1 MSQEPTTHDLV
12 ELTRRTFD
20 AYNRRDF
27 DTVMSFYGRDC
38 VWDASPWGIGTFEGT
53 AAVRGFFEEWIG
65 AYEEFAIEPE
75 EILDLGNGVI
85 FSVFCHDAR
94 PTGSTGH
101 VRLQQAGVFV
111 WAKDV
116 IVRATSYRDIDEAR
130 AAAERL
136 AEERR

>member
-1 MSQEPTTHDLV
+1 MLRRRWSKPSSTRADSAEMTGWWPSIPSAGGVRDTRRAMSEESTTPDLV
-12 ELTRRTFD
+12 ELSRRTFD

-85 FSVFCHDAR
+85 FSGFSH
-94 PTGSTGH
+94 
-101 VRLQQAGVFV
+101 
-111 WAKDV
+111 
-116 IVRATSYRDIDEAR
+116 
-130 AAAERL
+130 
-136 AEERR
+136 

>member
-1 MSQEPTTHDLV
+1 MSQESTTPDLV
-12 ELTRRTFD
+12 ELIRRTFD

-85 FSVFCHDAR
+85 FSVFCYGAR
-94 PTGSTGH
+94 RAGSHRPG
-101 VRLQQAGVFV
+101 RLRV
-111 WAKDV
+111 
-116 IVRATSYRDIDEAR
+116 AR
-130 AAAERL
+130 VV
-136 AEERR
+136 